1 MLEDITK
8 SATIGYVALTLIGI
22 FKQAIYYRAF
32 GLNIFEYLQLSE
44 VLVLSINDITLY
56 VSILTFVVVV
66 LYILDKSSSQFEEE
80 NLLAIYEKTFFRRH
94 ISFRNKLAWVMFLLL
109 LQINALF
116 ISFPETRV
124 YWFLVACDI
133 ACFFFYC
140 YLIITVEVARA
151 YYNSRGLNKAKSVML
166 AQIIGM
172 FLFFLVVFTM
182 EKALNIRLAKHK
194 ASDVELYTENLQSP
208 ISKYYLFVGKTE
220 KYIIVFDYKKRVTI
234 IYSSDFIKKMVFI

>member
-1 MLEDITK
+1 MLENITK
-8 SATIGYVALTLIGI
+8 SATTAYIALTLIGI

-66 LYILDKSSSQFEEE
+66 LFILDKSSNQFEEE
-80 NLLAIYEKTFFRRH
+80 NLLAIYEKTFLRRH
-94 ISFRNKLAWVMFLLL
+94 ISFRNKLAWAMFLIL

-116 ISFPETRV
+116 ISFPETRA
-124 YWFLVACDI
+124 YWSLIAFDI

-140 YLIITVEVARA
+140 YLIITVEVSRA
-151 YYNSRGLNKAKSVML
+151 YYHNRGENKAKLVML

-182 EKALNIRLAKHK
+182 NKALNIRLAKHK
-194 ASDVELYTENLQSP
+194 VSDVELYTENLESP
-208 ISKYYLFVGKTE
+208 ISQDYLFVGKTE
-220 KYIIVFDYKKRVTI
+220 KYIIVFDYKKRITV
-234 IYSSDFIKKMVFI
+234 IYSSDFIKKMAFI